1 MAQDSANT
9 PTSLLSIKRKQLL
22 SLDTQKKAL
31 ESEAEAIV
39 SELTALPP
47 GGGQPIGIDTPLVD
61 NEGFPRADID
71 VYRARSLRK
80 RFHEIQT
87 DHKELSKKIDRG
99 LLEISALTKNEQPST
114 PRNASTAA
122 TICNGDNV
130 IDAAEI
136 QARLAPKPKPKFDAK
151 TGKWVV
157 KNWDG
162 SVSGVENGEMRSF
175 DDLNAPSPAV
185 ASAMTL
191 GDSSNQPD
199 DVNDGGGSGNI
210 HGGTQ
215 QPLPQLP
222 QPLEEEPTTPFA
234 LIDEVSPNSPAHE
247 AGILVGDLLLRFGT
261 ITSENHR
268 EFRAIAELVPQAAA
282 EKRSIPIAVRRQQ
295 NGCET
300 AVVKVLSL
308 RPRAWAGR
316 GLLGCH
322 IKPC

>member
-1 MAQDSANT
+1 MAQDSADT

-22 SLDTQKKAL
+22 SLDAQKKAL
-31 ESEAEAIV
+31 ETEAEAIV
-39 SELTALPP
+39 SELTAVPP

-87 DHKELSKKIDRG
+87 DHKELSKMIDG
-99 LLEISALTKNEQPST
+99 SLLEISALMNEQQST
-114 PRNASTAA
+114 TQNLRTATNTNNNNA
-122 TICNGDNV
+122 ND
-130 IDAAEI
+130 DAEI

-175 DDLNAPSPAV
+175 DDLNAPSPADTV
-185 ASAMTL
+185 ALTS
-191 GDSSNQPD
+191 GDGSNQS
-199 DVNDGGGSGNI
+199 DGVDISGGRGSVS
-210 HGGTQ
+210 GGTQ
-215 QPLPQLP
+215 QRLQQQP
-222 QPLEEEPTTPFA
+222 QPTVEEPTTPFA

-261 ITSENHR
+261 ITGENHR
-268 EFRAIAELVPQAAA
+268 EFRAIAELVPQAAG
-282 EKRSIPIAVRRQQ
+282 EKRSIPIAVLRKE
-295 NGCET
+295 NSSDT
-300 AVVKVLSL
+300 TVVKVVSL
-308 RPRAWAGR
+308 KPRAWAGR